1 MNDTLMK
8 YSHNHGSKYVSVMV
22 PLNTGQSKQIMLK
35 ICDKTLCYYCQTN
48 ACVNMPDGKRVCVGE
63 CADCALSNWF
73 SNSYGYLIPS
83 NICMDEFLKNESKY
97 TLTPTTWLSAYLDN
111 SLTRQI
117 LRKYHDE
124 IEITRSM
131 EILINLQDCLT
142 SNKLDKYNKLNNN
155 DKEELSPHST
165 PTLSSL
171 QIASPK
177 LIGRVRKQIDIVED
191 MADLRID
198 EPKRKMRRV

>member
-1 MNDTLMK
+1 MK
-8 YSHNHGSKYVSVMV
+8 YSHNCGSKYVSVMV

-35 ICDKTLCYYCQTN
+35 ICDKSLCCYCQTN
-48 ACVNMPDGKRVCVGE
+48 ACVIMPDGKRVCVGE

-111 SLTRQI
+111 SLTTQI
-117 LRKYHDE
+117 LYKYHE
-124 IEITRSM
+124 ETEITRAM
-131 EILINLQDCLT
+131 EILINLHDCLT
-142 SNKLDKYNKLNNN
+142 SNKLNKYTKLNN

-191 MADLRID
+191 MAELRID

>member
-1 MNDTLMK
+1 MT
-8 YSHNHGSKYVSVMV
+8 SSKYVSVMV

-111 SLTRQI
+111 SLTAQI
-117 LRKYHDE
+117 LRKNHE
-124 IEITRSM
+124 ETEITRAM

-142 SNKLDKYNKLNNN
+142 SNKFDKYTKLNN

-191 MADLRID
+191 MAELRID